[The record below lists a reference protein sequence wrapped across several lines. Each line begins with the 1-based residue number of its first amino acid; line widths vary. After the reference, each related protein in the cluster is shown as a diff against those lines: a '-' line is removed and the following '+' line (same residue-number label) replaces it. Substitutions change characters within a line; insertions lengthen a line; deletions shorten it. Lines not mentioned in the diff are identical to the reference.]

1 MSNNKFNWQVR
12 AAALSVFFLGFLGG
26 ALALN
31 AYHVWYGAGSSGTRS
46 QRFERIFDQLD
57 LSDAQKTD
65 VQKIVGETREEIQT
79 LKKDCDAH
87 VQEIRA
93 HSQEIRAHSDER
105 FKEIFSNEQYGKFV
119 NLRDELRQ
127 SRKSGN
133 GN

>member
-1 MSNNKFNWQVR
+1 M
-12 AAALSVFFLGFLGG
+12 AAKEAIIETGMASAEIIVERTFHK
-26 ALALN
+26 N
-31 AYHVWYGAGSSGTRS
+31 RNTRS

-93 HSQEIRAHSDER
+93 HSDER

>member
-31 AYHVWYGAGSSGTRS
+31 AYQVWYGAGSSGTRS
-46 QRFERIFDQLD
+46 QRFERIFDQLE
-57 LSDAQKTD
+57 LSDAQKMD
-65 VQKIVGETREEIQT
+65 VQKIVGETRGEIQT

-93 HSQEIRAHSDER
+93 HSDER
-105 FKEIFSNEQYGKFV
+105 FKGIFSDEQYGKFV